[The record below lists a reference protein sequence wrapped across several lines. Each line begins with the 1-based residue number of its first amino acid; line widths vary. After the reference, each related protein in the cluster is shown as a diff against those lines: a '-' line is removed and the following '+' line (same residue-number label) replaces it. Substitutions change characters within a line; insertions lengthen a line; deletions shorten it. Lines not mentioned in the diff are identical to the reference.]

1 VGPLMKVKIAK
12 VECSLMNFGTIVDCY
27 PRICFLCKE
36 HKTTEFKEKD
46 VTIKELIDLIK
57 SFQYVIKRD
66 DGQASA

>member
-1 VGPLMKVKIAK
+1 
-12 VECSLMNFGTIVDCY
+12 MNFGTIVDCY